1 MSIPRIELPAIDLS
15 NIDLPI
21 STLLPAIKDA
31 LTSHDQ
37 LIIEAAPGAGK
48 TTVVPLALLDTKGTE
63 RAWIETGKIL
73 MLEPRRIAARQA
85 AERMAQLLNETVGE
99 TVGYR
104 VRMDKKVSD
113 KTRIEVITEGVLNRM
128 LLDDPS
134 LEGIAAVIFD
144 EFHERSLDGD
154 LGLALTLQGR
164 QLFGEL
170 REHPLKVVVM
180 SATLDGTQI
189 QSYIESTSEDTCPI
203 LSSEGR
209 AYPVDIIWNAS
220 SSKAPLQTNQSRFQH
235 SNHAKHQALIDQ
247 VSQCVEQALAD
258 QTGSILVFLPGQ
270 REIISV
276 QQQLS
281 QILGNDQHL
290 TITPLYGA
298 LSLSEQRKA
307 IEPAPQGT
315 RKIVLTTSIAETSLT
330 IEGVRVVIDSGL
342 ARVPEYDPK
351 TAMTRLKTERV
362 SKASAKQRA
371 GRAGRL
377 EPGVCYRLWSEEQHQ
392 SLANFAAP
400 EIDQAD
406 LAPVALQ
413 LIQWGIN
420 DPSELD
426 WLTPPKTSAYNQATD
441 LLIQLEAITPEAS
454 ALTDHGTAMT
464 QLAMHPRLAH
474 MLIKS
479 QSLSSDSAKSPTET
493 ACRLAALLSER
504 DPIKG
509 NCELTQRLVLL
520 NGETG
525 QANSPL
531 IKRIKQLS
539 HQFEQQLKR
548 VQSSE
553 ASKIQVDSNDLAGIL
568 TALAYPDRIAQRTQ
582 EHQLTDK
589 LSPSNLTSYKLSN
602 GRQAQIPTSDPL
614 TKETYL
620 AVAQLG
626 GQSGQTSDRIFLASP
641 LNLEALKLVEPSLFN
656 ETVAVEWSNKDERLL
671 AEQRETIG
679 KLVCETKPL
688 STIPQEQKQ
697 TALLNFVKAKGL
709 NLLTWTPEIKSWCQ
723 RIELLRSISID
734 QEINQETGWP
744 DMSEQGLLDSLQD
757 WLAPYLSDVSHIN
770 HFKKLDLKNILTARL
785 PWPLPKELDEQAPER
800 IRVPSGSNIKIDYSQ
815 NPPVL
820 AVKLQEMF
828 GQTDTPS
835 IANGKIKLQVHLL
848 SPAQRPL
855 QVTQDLAG
863 FWNSSYELVKK
874 DMKGRYPKHH
884 WPDNPLEAEA
894 TARAKPRKG

>member
-1 MSIPRIELPAIDLS
+1 MPIPPIDLPS
-15 NIDLPI
+15 IALSTSDLPI
-21 STLLPAIKDA
+21 SALLPAIKDA

-48 TTVVPLALLDTKGTE
+48 TTVVPLALLDLEGSE
-63 RAWIETGKIL
+63 HAWNTTGKIL

-85 AERMAQLLNETVGE
+85 AERMAELLNETVGE

-128 LLDDPS
+128 LLEDPS
-134 LEGIAAVIFD
+134 LDGIAAVIFD

-170 REHPLKVVVM
+170 REHPLKVLVM
-180 SATLDGTQI
+180 SATLDGSQI
-189 QSYIESTSEDTCPI
+189 QSYIERASEESCPI

-209 AYPVDIIWNAS
+209 AYPVDIIWQS
-220 SSKAPLQTNQSRFQH
+220 SSSRISSHSHQQSH
-235 SNHAKHQALIDQ
+235 HAKHQALVDQ

-270 REIISV
+270 REIQGV
-276 QQQLS
+276 REQLIARIGQNES
-281 QILGNDQHL
+281 LM
-290 TITPLYGA
+290 ITPLYGA

-307 IEPAPQGT
+307 IEPAPLGT

-330 IEGVRVVIDSGL
+330 IEGVRVVIDCGL

-377 EPGVCYRLWSEEQHQ
+377 EAGVCYRLWSEEQHQ

-413 LIQWGIN
+413 LIQWGLSE
-420 DPSELD
+420 PSELD
-426 WLTPPKTSAYNQATD
+426 WLTPPKSSAYNQAVD
-441 LLIQLEAITPEAS
+441 LLRQLEAINQDGTTLTAHGEA
-454 ALTDHGTAMT
+454 MV

-479 QSLSSDSAKSPTET
+479 RSLTNDSAHAPSET
-493 ACRLAALLSER
+493 ACQLAALLSER
-504 DPIKG
+504 DPLNG
-509 NCELTQRLVLL
+509 NCELTLRLALL
-520 NGETG
+520 NGESKQT
-525 QANSPL
+525 NSPL
-531 IKRIKQLS
+531 IKRVKQLAK
-539 HQFEQQLKR
+539 QFEQQLKR
-548 VQSSE
+548 VPSSDK
-553 ASKIQVDSNDLAGIL
+553 SKIQVNSNDIAGIL

-589 LSPSNLTSYKLSN
+589 LTSYNLTSYKLTFYKLSN

-614 TKETYL
+614 TKEAYL

-626 GQSGQTSDRIFLASP
+626 GQSGQTSDQIFLASP
-641 LNLEALKLVEPSLFN
+641 LNLEALRLIEPSLFN
-656 ETVAVEWSNKDERLL
+656 ETVVVEWSNKEERLL
-671 AEQRETIG
+671 AEKRTSLG
-679 KLVCETKPL
+679 KLICDTNAL
-688 STIPQEQKQ
+688 SKIPTDQKE
-697 TALLNFVKAKGL
+697 TALLNVVRHKGL
-709 NLLTWTPEIKSWCQ
+709 DLLTWTPELKSWCQ

-744 DMSEQGLLDSLQD
+744 DMSEQGLLDSVHD
-757 WLAPYLSDVSHIN
+757 WLAPYLSDISHIN
-770 HFKKLDLKNILTARL
+770 HFKKLDLKNILAARL
-785 PWPLPKELDEQAPER
+785 PWPLPKELDEHAPER
-800 IRVPSGSNIKIDYSQ
+800 LRVPSGSNIKIDYSQ

-828 GQTDTPS
+828 GQTDTPT
-835 IANGKIKLQVHLL
+835 IANGKIKLLVHLL

-894 TARAKPRKG
+894 TARAKPRK